1 MQNGSGTFDLLPGI
15 TYTGRSKDWSWG
27 GQFNAIVRLG
37 ENDDNYTLGN
47 VYSASVWGARRWV
60 DWLSS
65 SARLIGE
72 VGEDIDGADP
82 RLNPLQVPT
91 ADPNLR
97 AGNFLSLGL
106 GLNFLVPSGPV
117 EGVRLSVE
125 GIIPLVQD
133 LDGPQTAMHQESTP
147 PGLVVTCS
155 ETPPR
160 KPYSARR
167 ATVRWQ
173 RIFPRANAIP
183 PEA

>member
-47 VYSASVWGARRWV
+47 VYSASVWGARCWV

-72 VGEDIDGADP
+72 VVEDIDGADP

-106 GLNFLVPSGPV
+106 GSTSWFLPARSRVCGYRSRASFPWFRTWTAPKPPCIKNLR
-117 EGVRLSVE
+117 RL
-125 GIIPLVQD
+125 
-133 LDGPQTAMHQESTP
+133 
-147 PGLVVTCS
+147 GLS
-155 ETPPR
+155 
-160 KPYSARR
+160 
-167 ATVRWQ
+167 
-173 RIFPRANAIP
+173 
-183 PEA
+183 